1 MHHFLELTDH
11 FYVSLSSNSYM
22 SISLGSV
29 SGDVVCSFW
38 GSHFPFLVFQNFALA
53 SKDLGKKKKNNR
65 QFFQSLCTGLL
76 QGKTLTNQPNQ
87 RSLGPVKLLGGGVHL
102 LWAFTY
108 NFSIRESCQL
118 LIHELFISCSLWCLS
133 LALQIIWF
141 YNRNRWGDSGNSVR
155 LYFGG
160 LKNHCRW

>member
-53 SKDLGKKKKNNR
+53 SKDLGEKKKK
-65 QFFQSLCTGLL
+65 QPPIFLVFVYWPPTGED
-76 QGKTLTNQPNQ
+76 P
-87 RSLGPVKLLGGGVHL
+87 H
-102 LWAFTY
+102 
-108 NFSIRESCQL
+108 QL
-118 LIHELFISCSLWCLS
+118 
-133 LALQIIWF
+133 A
-141 YNRNRWGDSGNSVR
+141 
-155 LYFGG
+155 
-160 LKNHCRW
+160 